1 MADVKIS
8 QLTTITPDLLDEIIV
23 NDVVGES
30 KTTHRA
36 TLQDVRNLANQ
47 NIDDMSAGGGGGLS
61 QMEMDLKLLVIY
73 M

>member
-47 NIDDMSAGGGGGLS
+47 NIDDMSAGGGVVLS

>member
-47 NIDDMSAGGGGGLS
+47 NIDDMSAGGGGCCRRWRW
-61 QMEMDLKLLVIY
+61 I
-73 M
+73 